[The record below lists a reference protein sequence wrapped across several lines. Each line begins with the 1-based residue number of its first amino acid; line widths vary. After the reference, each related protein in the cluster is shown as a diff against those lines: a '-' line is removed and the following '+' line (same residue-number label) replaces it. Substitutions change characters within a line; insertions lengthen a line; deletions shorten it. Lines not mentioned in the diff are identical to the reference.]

1 MAVVLE
7 VSLAG
12 LARSVAGLARVRLGT
27 DTDEVADLDVSLR
40 LGSDSHRDT
49 DDFVADNAGEVGWA
63 LLMVSM

>member
-12 LARSVAGLARVRLGT
+12 LARSIAGSARVCLGA
-27 DTDEVADLDVSLR
+27 DTDQVADLDVSLR
-40 LGSDSHRDT
+40 LGSDSNCDT
-49 DDFVADNAGEVGWA
+49 DDFVADDTGEVGWA